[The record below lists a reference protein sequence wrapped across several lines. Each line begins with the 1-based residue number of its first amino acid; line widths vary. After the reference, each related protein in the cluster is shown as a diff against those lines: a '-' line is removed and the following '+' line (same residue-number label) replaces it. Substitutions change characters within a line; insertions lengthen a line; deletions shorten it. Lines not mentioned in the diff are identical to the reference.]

1 MEQLLKKYFGF
12 EEFRPMQLEIIKN
25 VLQKKDSL
33 VLMPTGGGK
42 SLCYQIPALKF
53 EGLTIVISP
62 LISLMKDQVD
72 NLKANGINAEYIN
85 STLSFGEIENI
96 KKRIQEKEVK
106 ILYIAPERFALE
118 EFKIF
123 LTTLQISLIAIDE
136 AHCISEWG
144 HDFRKDYRNLK
155 FLKILFPNVPIIALT
170 ATATLKV
177 RKDILKQLS
186 LINPQIFISSFNR
199 ENLKLIVMRKKNTFN
214 KILSLVKKHKNE
226 SAIIYC
232 FSRKD
237 TEKIAQR
244 LKKNGFEALPY
255 HAGLSNNIRKQNQEL
270 FTKDK
275 VNIIVATI
283 AFGMGIDKPDVR
295 LIIHHTFSK
304 SIEGY
309 YQEIGRAGRDGISSD
324 CVLFYSKGDKRKHE
338 FFLDQIQEDIIRS
351 SALDKLNKMMI
362 YCENTSCRRK
372 DILGYFGESFL
383 ENNCNGCDICLNLP
397 EIKGDVEDKSLIY
410 EEVKENIN
418 YDSILFEK
426 LRTLRKQIADERN
439 FPPFIIFGDVSLREM
454 SLYFPKNRD
463 EFLRINGVGQ
473 QKLNDFGESFLKV
486 INDYVRENNIVLEK
500 ILGRSQKKRAR
511 HLSRNYQK
519 TKEMILKKLSIEE
532 IAKFQEL
539 KERRIIYHIEKLI
552 EGGETIDI
560 NYLIPSKEKFDIIKS
575 AFEKIGVERLA
586 PIYNYFDEKYS
597 YEEIRLVRMIM
608 MSKKDAIKN
617 NMKTNYHERLEQ
629 IKEKYSNA
637 YEPWEEDEDNK
648 LKSLYLENISI
659 DEIAQILKRQP
670 SAIRSRLRKQELN

>member
-1 MEQLLKKYFGF
+1 
-12 EEFRPMQLEIIKN
+12 
-25 VLQKKDSL
+25 
-33 VLMPTGGGK
+33 
-42 SLCYQIPALKF
+42 
-53 EGLTIVISP
+53 
-62 LISLMKDQVD
+62 MKDQVD

-85 STLSFGEIENI
+85 STLSFNEIENI
-96 KKRIQEKEVK
+96 KKKIQEKEVK

-177 RKDILKQLS
+177 REDILKQLS
-186 LINPQIFISSFNR
+186 LINPQIFVSSFNR
-199 ENLKLIVMRKKNTFN
+199 ENLKLIVTQKKNTFN
-214 KILSLVKKHKNE
+214 KILSLIKKHKNE
-226 SAIIYC
+226 STIIYC

-244 LKKNGFEALPY
+244 LKENGFDALPY

-275 VNIIVATI
+275 ANIIVATI

-309 YQEIGRAGRDGISSD
+309 YQEIGRAGRDGLSSD

-383 ENNCNGCDICLNLP
+383 ENNCKGCDICLNLP
-397 EIKGDVEDKSLIY
+397 EIKGDVKNKSLIF
-410 EEVKENIN
+410 EKIKEDIN
-418 YDSILFEK
+418 YDL
-426 LRTLRKQIADERN
+426 
-439 FPPFIIFGDVSLREM
+439 
-454 SLYFPKNRD
+454 
-463 EFLRINGVGQ
+463 
-473 QKLNDFGESFLKV
+473 
-486 INDYVRENNIVLEK
+486 
-500 ILGRSQKKRAR
+500 ILG
-511 HLSRNYQK
+511 
-519 TKEMILKKLSIEE
+519 
-532 IAKFQEL
+532 
-539 KERRIIYHIEKLI
+539 
-552 EGGETIDI
+552 D
-560 NYLIPSKEKFDIIKS
+560 
-575 AFEKIGVERLA
+575 
-586 PIYNYFDEKYS
+586 
-597 YEEIRLVRMIM
+597 
-608 MSKKDAIKN
+608 
-617 NMKTNYHERLEQ
+617 
-629 IKEKYSNA
+629 
-637 YEPWEEDEDNK
+637 
-648 LKSLYLENISI
+648 
-659 DEIAQILKRQP
+659 
-670 SAIRSRLRKQELN
+670 

>member
-1 MEQLLKKYFGF
+1 MELLLKKYFGYG
-12 EEFRPMQLEIIKN
+12 EFRPMQLDIIKN

-42 SLCYQIPALKF
+42 SLCYQIPALKL

-62 LISLMKDQVD
+62 LISLMKDQAD

-85 STLSFGEIENI
+85 STLSFSEIENI
-96 KKRIQEKEVK
+96 KKRIQEKEIK

-186 LINPQIFISSFNR
+186 LVNPQIFISSFNR
-199 ENLKLIVMRKKNTFN
+199 ENLNLIVMQKKNTFN

-226 SAIIYC
+226 STIIYC

-244 LKKNGFEALPY
+244 LKENGFEALPY

-309 YQEIGRAGRDGISSD
+309 YQEIGRAGRDGLSSD

-383 ENNCNGCDICLNLP
+383 ENNCKGCDICLNLP

-410 EEVKENIN
+410 EEVKKNLN

-426 LRTLRKQIADERN
+426 LRTLRKQIANERN

-486 INDYVRENNIVLEK
+486 VNDYVRENNIVPEK
-500 ILGRSQKKRAR
+500 IIGRSQKKRAR

-552 EGGETIDI
+552 EGGEKIDI

-575 AFEKIGVERLA
+575 AFEKIGIERLA

-597 YEEIRLVRMIM
+597 YEEIRLVRMVM
-608 MSKKDAIKN
+608 MSEKDTIKN

-648 LKSLYLENISI
+648 LKSLYLKNTQI

-670 SAIRSRLRKQELN
+670 NAIRSRLRKQGLN

>member
-1 MEQLLKKYFGF
+1 MELLLKKYFGYG
-12 EEFRPMQLEIIKN
+12 EFRPMQLDIIKN

-42 SLCYQIPALKF
+42 SLCYQIPALKL

-85 STLSFGEIENI
+85 STLSFSEIENI
-96 KKRIQEKEVK
+96 KKRIQEKEIK

-186 LINPQIFISSFNR
+186 LVNPQIFISSFNR
-199 ENLKLIVMRKKNTFN
+199 ENLNLIVMQKKNTFN

-226 SAIIYC
+226 STIIYC

-244 LKKNGFEALPY
+244 LKENGFEALPY

-309 YQEIGRAGRDGISSD
+309 YQEIGRAGRDGLSSD

-383 ENNCNGCDICLNLP
+383 ENNCKGCDICLNLP

-410 EEVKENIN
+410 EEVKKNLN

-426 LRTLRKQIADERN
+426 LRTLRKQIANERN

-486 INDYVRENNIVLEK
+486 VNDYVRENNIVPEK
-500 ILGRSQKKRAR
+500 IIGRSQKKRAR

-552 EGGETIDI
+552 EGGEKIDI

-575 AFEKIGVERLA
+575 AFEKIGIERLA

-597 YEEIRLVRMIM
+597 YEEIRLVRMVM
-608 MSKKDAIKN
+608 MSEKDTIKN

-648 LKSLYLENISI
+648 LKSLYLKNTQI

-670 SAIRSRLRKQELN
+670 NAIRSRLRKQGLN

>member
-1 MEQLLKKYFGF
+1 MELLLKKYFGYG
-12 EEFRPMQLEIIKN
+12 EFRPMQLDIIKN

-42 SLCYQIPALKF
+42 SLCYQIPALKL

-72 NLKANGINAEYIN
+72 NLRANGISAEYIN
-85 STLSFGEIENI
+85 STLSFSEIEDI
-96 KKRIQEKEVK
+96 KKKIQEKEVK
-106 ILYIAPERFALE
+106 ILYIAPERLALE

-155 FLKILFPNVPIIALT
+155 FLKIIFPKVPIIALT

-177 RKDILKQLS
+177 RGDIVKQLS
-186 LINPQIFISSFNR
+186 LVNLQIFISSFNR
-199 ENLKLIVMRKKNTFN
+199 ENLNLIVMQKKNTFN
-214 KILSLVKKHKNE
+214 KILTLIKKHKNE
-226 SAIIYC
+226 STIIYC

-237 TEKIAQR
+237 TENIAQR
-244 LKKNGFEALPY
+244 LRENGFEALPY
-255 HAGLSNNIRKQNQEL
+255 HAGLSNNVRKQNQEL
-270 FTKDK
+270 FIKDK

-309 YQEIGRAGRDGISSD
+309 YQEIGRAGRDGLSSD

-338 FFLDQIQEDIIRS
+338 FFLDQIQEDIIQS
-351 SALDKLNKMMI
+351 SALDKLNKIMI

-383 ENNCNGCDICLNLP
+383 KDNCKGCDICLNLS
-397 EIKGDVEDKSLIY
+397 EIKGDVKDKSLIY
-410 EEVKENIN
+410 EEVKEDIN
-418 YDSILFEK
+418 YDMILFEK
-426 LRTLRKQIADERN
+426 LRNLRKQIAEERN
-439 FPPFIIFGDVSLREM
+439 VPPFIIFGDVSLREM

-473 QKLNDFGESFLKV
+473 QKLNDFGELFLEA
-486 INDYVRENNIVLEK
+486 INNYVRENNIVPEK
-500 ILGRSQKKRAR
+500 KLKKTMRKRIRS
-511 HLSRNYQK
+511 LCGTYQS
-519 TKEMILKKLSIEE
+519 TKEMVLKRTSIREM
-532 IAKFQEL
+532 AKVQEL
-539 KERRIIYHIEKLI
+539 KERTIIDHIEKI
-552 EGGETIDI
+552 IDNGEKINID
-560 NYLIPSKEKFDIIKS
+560 YLITSRKNFEIIKA
-575 AFEKIGVERLA
+575 AFKKIGIERLA
-586 PIYNYFDEKYS
+586 PIYNYFNGEYS
-597 YEEIRLVRMIM
+597 YEEIRLVRMVLKSENIDDNI
-608 MSKKDAIKN
+608 KK
-617 NMKTNYHERLEQ
+617 NYHERLEQ
-629 IKEKYSNA
+629 IKEKYPNA
-637 YEPWEEDEDNK
+637 YESWEEDEDNK
-648 LKSLYLENISI
+648 LKNLYLEDISI

-670 SAIRSRLRKQELN
+670 NAIRSRLRKQELN

>member
-1 MEQLLKKYFGF
+1 MELLLKKYFGY
-12 EEFRPMQLEIIKN
+12 EEFRPMQLDIIKN

-42 SLCYQIPALKF
+42 SLCYQIPALKL

-62 LISLMKDQVD
+62 LISLMKDQAD

-85 STLSFGEIENI
+85 STLSFSEIENI
-96 KKRIQEKEVK
+96 KKRIQEKEIK

-186 LINPQIFISSFNR
+186 LVNPQIFISSFNR
-199 ENLKLIVMRKKNTFN
+199 ENLNLIVMQKKNTFN

-226 SAIIYC
+226 STIIYC

-244 LKKNGFEALPY
+244 LKENGFEALPY

-295 LIIHHTFSK
+295 LIIHQTFSK

-309 YQEIGRAGRDGISSD
+309 YQEIGRAGRDGLSSD

-383 ENNCNGCDICLNLP
+383 ENNCKGCDICLNLP

-410 EEVKENIN
+410 EEVKKNLN

-426 LRTLRKQIADERN
+426 LRTLRKQIANERN

-486 INDYVRENNIVLEK
+486 VNDYVRENNIVPEK
-500 ILGRSQKKRAR
+500 IIGRSQKKRAR

-552 EGGETIDI
+552 EGGEKIDI

-575 AFEKIGVERLA
+575 AFEKIGIERLA

-597 YEEIRLVRMIM
+597 YEEIRLVRMVM
-608 MSKKDAIKN
+608 MSEKDTIKN

-648 LKSLYLENISI
+648 LKSLYLKNTQI

-670 SAIRSRLRKQELN
+670 NAIRSRLRKQGLN

>member
-1 MEQLLKKYFGF
+1 MELLLKKYFGYD
-12 EEFRPMQLEIIKN
+12 EFRPMQLDIIKN

-42 SLCYQIPALKF
+42 SLCYQIPAIQL

-72 NLKANGINAEYIN
+72 NLKANGISAEYIN
-85 STLSFGEIENI
+85 STLSFSEIENI
-96 KKRIQEKEVK
+96 KKKIREKEVK
-106 ILYIAPERFALE
+106 IVYIAPERLALE
-118 EFKIF
+118 DFKIF

-155 FLKILFPNVPIIALT
+155 FLKTFFPNVPIIALT

-199 ENLKLIVMRKKNTFN
+199 ENLNLIIMQKKNTFN
-214 KILSLVKKHKNE
+214 KILSLIKKHKNE
-226 SAIIYC
+226 SVIIYC

-244 LKKNGFEALPY
+244 LKENGFEALPY
-255 HAGLSNNIRKQNQEL
+255 HAGLSNQVRKQNQEL
-270 FTKDK
+270 FIKDK

-295 LIIHHTFSK
+295 LVIHHTFPK

-309 YQEIGRAGRDGISSD
+309 YQEIGRAGRDGLSSD

-338 FFLDQIQEDIIRS
+338 FFLDQIQEDMIRS

-362 YCENTSCRRK
+362 YCENTSCRRR

-383 ENNCNGCDICLNLP
+383 ELNCNGCDICLKLP
-397 EIKGDVEDKSLIY
+397 EIKGAITDKSLIF
-410 EEVKENIN
+410 EEVKGGID
-418 YDSILFEK
+418 YDQVLFEK
-426 LRTLRKQIADERN
+426 LRVLRKQIADDRN

-454 SLYFPKNRD
+454 SFYFPKD
-463 EFLRINGVGQ
+463 DKEFLRINGVGQ

-486 INDYVRENNIVLEK
+486 INDYTRENSIVPEK
-500 ILGRSQKKRAR
+500 NLRMNHKRRIR

-519 TKEMILKKLSIEE
+519 TKEMILKRISIEK
-532 IAKFQEL
+532 IAKVQEL
-539 KERRIIYHIEKLI
+539 KERTIINHFEKI
-552 EGGETIDI
+552 IDIGEKIDI
-560 NYLIPSKEKFDIIKS
+560 NYLIPSKEKFEIIKS
-575 AFEKIGVERLA
+575 AFEKIGIERLA
-586 PIYNYFDEKYS
+586 PIYNYLGEEYS
-597 YEEIRLVRMIM
+597 YEEIRLVRMIIK
-608 MSKKDAIKN
+608 SEKDVIGN
-617 NMKTNYHERLEQ
+617 NMKTNYHKRLER
-629 IKEKYSNA
+629 IKEKFPNA
-637 YEPWEEDEDNK
+637 YEPWKEEEDNK
-648 LKSLYLENISI
+648 LKNLYIGNTSI
-659 DEIAQILKRQP
+659 DDRAKLKD
-670 SAIRSRLRKQELN
+670 SD